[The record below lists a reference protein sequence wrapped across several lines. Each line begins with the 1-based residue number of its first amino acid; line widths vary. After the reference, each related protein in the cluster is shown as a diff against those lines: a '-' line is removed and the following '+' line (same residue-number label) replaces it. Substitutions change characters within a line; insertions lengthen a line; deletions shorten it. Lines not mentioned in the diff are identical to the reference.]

1 MPSIFVID
9 ENTDDLIALKRAFS
23 NAGVSNPLISVR
35 SNEEAS
41 RYLGGAYP
49 YNDRMQYPVPSVILL
64 DLSQHGGF
72 ELLAWIRSRFPNG
85 GLLIVALTPL
95 EEVRKISRA
104 YSLGANSFL
113 TKPVNASELQEL
125 ISIFGDYWLLN
136 GFHQNEQ
143 EEEVVNA

>member
-1 MPSIFVID
+1 MPSILVID

-23 NAGVSNPLISVR
+23 NAGVSNPLLSVR
-35 SNEEAS
+35 SNEEAR

-64 DLSQHGGF
+64 DLNQTGGF
-72 ELLAWIRSRFPNG
+72 ELLVWIRNRFPNG
-85 GLLIVALTPL
+85 GLLIVALTRL

-125 ISIFGDYWLLN
+125 ISIFSGYWLLN